1 MLRELVTSRRE
12 LVTSRCE
19 AIGTAISWTD
29 SWTNAP
35 HTQLRADARRS
46 SAISPGG
53 DLLGRYR
60 ARLAPPTLVA
70 KARVTWIGH
79 TVVSVRSA
87 PSHSWL
93 ECVRVRV
100 EETTSSREG
109 RVRVGKGALLRG
121 DEVTRGRDRQLRW
134 RVRGSSGET
143 DGSMSPPKGAPD
155 GRESSKRE
163 I

>member
-19 AIGTAISWTD
+19 AIGTAISWTN

-100 EETTSSREG
+100 EETTYSREG
-109 RVRVGKGALLRG
+109 RVRVGNGPSFEGMR
-121 DEVTRGRDRQLRW
+121 R
-134 RVRGSSGET
+134 
-143 DGSMSPPKGAPD
+143 
-155 GRESSKRE
+155 REGGTVISASE
-163 I
+163 